1 MRSVTCKIEFIDEFS
16 APTFEMTEKEFEAEG
31 FEFGDLIDVR
41 FSGGAHYER
50 VPYLNGYYVGI
61 NEPAVVS
68 YPGYE
73 RPVFALNCARTAE
86 LLGIRPDETITFTL
100 AEKGAALETMRVRS
114 VHYSKNPAD
123 YTDPNAYINAR
134 EISAGRIHP
143 GTLYRCASP
152 FDNLMNRAPYA
163 AAYLEER
170 GIRTTLSLSESPKT
184 LEQRRDIMPAYAREI
199 YEAGGVIPCGMG
211 SDYFY
216 PLFTKKTADGL
227 RALLTK
233 PFPCAVHCLEGK
245 DRTGF
250 VCLVIEALMGADYQ
264 EIIDDFMLTYKNYYG
279 ITRISDPV
287 RWNGFKSTFP
297 DSEMAFL
304 SGRPHGEKPSAEE
317 LSAGARSYLKRGG
330 MTDGEIDRL
339 IERLESGDEKRTF
352 TNERFCL

>member
-1 MRSVTCKIEFIDEFS
+1 MKSVSCGIAYIDEFS
-16 APTFEMTEKEFEAEG
+16 APTFGMTVEEFEAEG
-31 FEFGDLIDVR
+31 FELGDVIDVH
-41 FSGGAHYER
+41 FSGGTHYER

-73 RPVFALNCARTAE
+73 RPVFALNCARTCE
-86 LLGIRPDETITFTL
+86 LLGIHPDETITFTL
-100 AEKGAALETMRVRS
+100 AEKGAALETMRIRS
-114 VHYSKNPAD
+114 VRYSCDPAD
-123 YTDPNAYINAR
+123 YADTAAYINAR
-134 EISAGRIHP
+134 EISAGHIHP

-152 FDNLMNRAPYA
+152 FDNMMNRAPYA
-163 AAYLEER
+163 AAYLEEH

-184 LEQRRDIMPAYAREI
+184 LKQRLSVMPAYSREI

-216 PLFTKKTADGL
+216 PAFTKKTADGL

-250 VCLVIEALMGADYQ
+250 VCLVIESLMGADCQ
-264 EIIDDFMLTYKNYYG
+264 EIINGFMQTYKNYYG
-279 ITRISDPV
+279 ITETSDPL

-297 DSEMAFL
+297 DSEIAFL
-304 SGRPHGEKPSAEE
+304 SGRPRGEKPAAEE

-330 MTDGEIDRL
+330 MTDREIDRL
-339 IERLESGDEKRTF
+339 IERLERGE
-352 TNERFCL
+352 